1 MSDHGFIAE
10 YLSQYYDEA
19 SPKKFYRAVFPMGS
33 LEQAGVREKGKY
45 TGVAVEILPERKDG
59 RQVTRR
65 YTITDDLNMIDQ
77 LIKSDEF
84 IIISPIS
91 YAGKSRESKNA
102 RYLHGI
108 AIDLDGVDKL
118 SRLQDLIH
126 QMDTA
131 VFLPKATYMVASGT
145 GLHLYYLF
153 QEPVPCFKNI
163 TKQLSVLKTALV
175 RKIWNMYVTSLSNH
189 VQIQSL
195 FQGFR
200 MVGGITKVG
209 TRVRAFETGQKVTIE
224 YLNEFVNPEYQATQ
238 FTYKSKLLL
247 SEAKVKYPEW
257 YEKRI
262 VQGRKKGTWT
272 CKRDLYEW
280 WKRRLLDEIREGHR
294 YYGIMCLAVY
304 AKKCG
309 IEYDELS
316 RDAFGMLEAM
326 ERLTRDETNHFTDY
340 DITAALDMYNDNY
353 ITFPIDTIS
362 ELTQLPI
369 QKNKRNY
376 QRQADHLEEARAI
389 RDIRMRRKGKAWDA
403 ANGRKTKASEVIS
416 WRLEHPEGTKAEC
429 IKDTGLS
436 KPTVYRHWNAK
447 PANRNSGIPH
457 IG

>member
-19 SPKKFYRAVFPMGS
+19 SPKEFYRAVFPAGS

-131 VFLPKATYMVASGT
+131 MFLPKATYMVASGT

-153 QEPVPCFKNI
+153 REPVPCFKNI

-362 ELTQLPI
+362 ELTQIPI
-369 QKNKRNY
+369 QKNKRNH
-376 QRQADHLEEARAI
+376 RKLDAHIRIVNAKRRFI
-389 RDIRMRRKGKAWDA
+389 RDELGEHIGRPKGSGLKELEVKMWFAHCP
-403 ANGRKTKASEVIS
+403 NGTVSECSRELKVS
-416 WRLEHPEGTKAEC
+416 RT
-429 IKDTGLS
+429 
-436 KPTVYRHWNAK
+436 TVYKYRPGK
-447 PANRNSGIPH
+447 K
-457 IG
+457 